1 MIPVTAFRANET
13 TTERAMIAR
22 PLIILSLCCFLAP
35 APASPQEK
43 LHGCGMAGN
52 ARGKEARALNRLK
65 NRYNRPMPEDY
76 SHYGIT
82 LEAMLAKGDDE
93 KRFTNSQAADVEGYV
108 RDVTIGGVESCN
120 CDATDARWRDTHIV
134 LVLDSKD
141 NSARRSVIAEVTP
154 RWREEVAK
162 RGDDWSTDALKKTLK
177 GKRVRIRGWMLYD
190 HHYEDESENTH
201 PGGKKNWRAT
211 AWEIHPVISIEVL
224 KKK

>member
-1 MIPVTAFRANET
+1 LKRANESRK
-13 TTERAMIAR
+13 ERVMNAK
-22 PLIILSLCCFLAP
+22 PLIILSLCCLLATP
-35 APASPQEK
+35 AGTQEK
-43 LHGCGMAGN
+43 LNGCAMAGN
-52 ARGKEARALNRLK
+52 AHGSEARALNRLK

-76 SHYGIT
+76 SRYGIT
-82 LEAMLAKGDDE
+82 LEAILAKGDDR

-120 CDATDARWRDTHIV
+120 CDATAARWRDTQIV
-134 LVLDSKD
+134 LTLDAKD

-162 RGDDWSTDALKKTLK
+162 RGDDWSTDALKKALK
-177 GKRVRIRGWMLYD
+177 GKRVRVRGWMLYD
-190 HHYEDESENTH
+190 PHYEDESENTN